1 MHQAVN
7 NNSGFFMG
15 QLLGKCVGLISG
27 TEWRAVRAAL
37 EHPFTRRN
45 ATEHVDMIFQWLER
59 HMAERWQHSRLSEGL
74 LDPVEDLKMVPF
86 WIVAEVFYGDLS
98 PKQMQDLQELS
109 TMREDLFKYVI
120 HGGMTRFSFS
130 RYLPTLANKKLALFA
145 KSWRTFN
152 DEAYERAMLTFK
164 SAPIV
169 ELYRLC
175 KHGTITQEQLLHT
188 LDESLFANLDV
199 TTGGISW
206 VMVFLAANPDYPKRL
221 LYELEKHLAEHEGD
235 RKPYILA
242 NSTLLSACIAESAR
256 LRPLAAFSVPQ
267 AAPTTRIVDGYMIPA
282 GTDFIIDAFG
292 MNTRNKSFWGHDVAS
307 FRPER
312 FLEQSKGSTELR
324 YHFWRFGFGPRQ
336 CMGKY
341 IADFIIRALI
351 IHIVEGYDLSLLDGG
366 KDRDW
371 TRLPGMWISHPN
383 ITLRC
388 VRKS

>member
-1 MHQAVN
+1 
-7 NNSGFFMG
+7 MG

-27 TEWRAVRAAL
+27 TEWRAVRSAI
-37 EHPFTRRN
+37 EDPFTRKN
-45 ATEHVDMIFQWLER
+45 AIEHVNLIFRWLER

-74 LDPVEDLKMVPF
+74 LDPAEDLKMVPF

-98 PKQMQDLQELS
+98 PKQMKDLQEIA

-120 HGGMTRFSFS
+120 HGGLMRFSLS
-130 RYLPTLANKKLALFA
+130 RHLPTLANKKLALFA
-145 KSWRTFN
+145 KYWETFN
-152 DEAYERAMLTFK
+152 DEAYERAMLTYK
-164 SAPIV
+164 SSPIV

-175 KHGTITQEQLLHT
+175 QHGKITRKQLLHT

-206 VMVFLAANPDYPKRL
+206 VMVFLAANSEYPKRL
-221 LYELEKHLAEHEGD
+221 LNELQDHLDEHGGD
-235 RKPYILA
+235 RKSYILA

-282 GTDFIIDAFG
+282 GTDFIIDAFAI
-292 MNTRNKSFWGHDVAS
+292 NTRNKSFWGQDAAS

-336 CMGKY
+336 CMGRY
-341 IADFIIRALI
+341 IADFIIRALT
-351 IHIVEGYDLSLLDGG
+351 IHMVECYDLSLLDDG
-366 KDRDW
+366 KARDW
-371 TRLPGMWISHPN
+371 TRLPDKWISHPN

-388 VRKS
+388 SRKS